1 VTTPKKENAI
11 TIHFNAPKIPNVI
24 SAKSAVEASAYGDAV
39 IIDVR
44 NEDEARKT
52 GTARGAMVMP
62 LGKLR
67 QKAETGDLEKVLK
80 GRPVVLMCAGGQKAQ
95 FAAFTLAQ
103 NGIENVSFT
112 SGGLM
117 EWVNNGGPVSAYPRI
132 SLPTFIQQPRPAG
145 FGFAHV

>member
-1 VTTPKKENAI
+1 M
-11 TIHFNAPKIPNVI
+11 TIHFSAPKIPN
-24 SAKSAVEASAYGDAV
+24 AMSAVEAIEASAYGDAV

-52 GTARGAMVMP
+52 GTARGALVMP

-67 QKAETGDLEKVLK
+67 QKAESGDLTKLLK
-80 GRPVVLMCAGGQKAQ
+80 GRSVVLMCSGGQKAQ

-103 NGIENVSFT
+103 QGIENVSFT